1 MGIIRECGGKMH
13 MSEENWKE
21 AQTDFFES
29 FRNYDEAGSLQRIQ
43 VLKYLVLTTMLMKSD
58 INPFES
64 QETKPYKNDPRI
76 SAMTDL
82 VDAYQQNDIQR
93 YESILQNNNDVLA
106 DPFIAENIDEV
117 TRSLRTTGVLKLI
130 APYTRFTLAFIAKR
144 LKISV
149 TEVQDI
155 VGFLIL
161 DKKLEGKINQEQ
173 GTVERDNRSDMTRT
187 QALREWTS
195 AIGALSRTVLDEG
208 DGFKTDDAQSI
219 GGPSV
224 AGLLSTGNRG
234 GVSGGG
240 GQGAAGSGKGKGS
253 KTGVGFSA
261 RASSMLK

>member
-1 MGIIRECGGKMH
+1 MH

-82 VDAYQQNDIQR
+82 VDAYQQNDIHR
-93 YESILQNNNDVLA
+93 YESILQSNKDVLA

-155 VGFLIL
+155 VSFLIL
-161 DKKLEGKINQEQ
+161 DKKLEGKINQEK
-173 GTVERDNRSDMTRT
+173 GTVEMDSRSDINRT
-187 QALREWTS
+187 HALQEWTS
-195 AIGALSRTVLDEG
+195 AIGALSKTVLDEG
-208 DGFKTDDAQSI
+208 DGFKADDSQSL
-219 GGPSV
+219 GGSSMPALLPS
-224 AGLLSTGNRG
+224 GFRG
-234 GVSGGG
+234 GV
-240 GQGAAGSGKGKGS
+240 GQGSAAGFGK
-253 KTGVGFSA
+253 A
-261 RASSMLK
+261 RAAKKGTGLSVQAPSMLK

>member
-1 MGIIRECGGKMH
+1 MH

-82 VDAYQQNDIQR
+82 VDAYQQNDIHR
-93 YESILQNNNDVLA
+93 YESILQSNKDVLA

-144 LKISV
+144 LNISV

-155 VGFLIL
+155 VSFLIL
-161 DKKLEGKINQEQ
+161 DKKLEGKINQEK
-173 GTVERDNRSDMTRT
+173 GTVEMDNRSDINRT
-187 QALREWTS
+187 HALQEWTS

-208 DGFKTDDAQSI
+208 DGFKTEDSQSL
-219 GGPSV
+219 GGLV
-224 AGLLSTGNRG
+224 STGIRG
-234 GVSGGG
+234 GGGGGG
-240 GQGAAGSGKGKGS
+240 GQGTAGFGKARGAKKG
-253 KTGVGFSA
+253 TGFSA
-261 RASSMLK
+261 QASSTLK